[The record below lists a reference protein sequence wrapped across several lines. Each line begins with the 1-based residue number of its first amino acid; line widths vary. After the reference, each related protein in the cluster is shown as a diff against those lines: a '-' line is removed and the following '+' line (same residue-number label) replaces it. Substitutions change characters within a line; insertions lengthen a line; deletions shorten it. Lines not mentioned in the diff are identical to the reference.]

1 MNKLPDNARWLGLA
15 GLLPQIAAVAA
26 VIHGGEARWT
36 ALALSFG
43 YAALIFSFLGGVWW
57 GLALAAPRVPRW
69 TFAVSVLPSLIA
81 LALWYPWM
89 VGDTWPG
96 PELVVLGALIAAGRS
111 GNRFCATRLDGVAL
125 AAVAGA
131 GRLDDGGRAHRVTTS
146 RFIGASLARKR
157 FCAANGMPR
166 SRMARCRSV
175 TSAFMSRVLIPNWR
189 CASAMSRPV

>member
-96 PELVVLGALIAAGRS
+96 PELVVLGALIAGSPLVDRAIGFAPL
-111 GNRFCATRLDGVAL
+111 GWMAL
-125 AAVAGA
+125 RWQLSLG
-131 GRLDDGGRAHRVTTS
+131 LGGLTMVVGL
-146 RFIGASLARKR
+146 IG
-157 FCAANGMPR
+157 
-166 SRMARCRSV
+166 
-175 TSAFMSRVLIPNWR
+175 
-189 CASAMSRPV
+189 